1 MNRIYVGISR
11 VEILAAAR
19 ELSPLQNI
27 QTTSS
32 THSPS
37 NSSYFCGSK
46 VARAY
51 SLTNHMSRAKFKNQW
66 SYTSTQFALFHGIVG
81 LYLKHIL
88 MYISRKTSHSIW
100 SYKGTFLSITY
111 LSHAHYMTHLFL
123 LHWSN
128 YINPLTQKLNPSEQ
142 CSLLELFTGDS
153 KS

>member
-1 MNRIYVGISR
+1 MNRIYVGISW
-11 VEILAAAR
+11 VQILAAAR
-19 ELSPLQNI
+19 ELSHLQNI
-27 QTTSS
+27 QIRSS

-66 SYTSTQFALFHGIVG
+66 SYTLTQFALFHGIVG
-81 LYLKHIL
+81 HYLKLIL
-88 MYISRKTSHSIW
+88 MYISRTRSHSIC
-100 SYKGTFLSITY
+100 SYRGTFLYITY
-111 LSHAHYMTHLFL
+111 LSHAHYMTHLFY

-128 YINPLTQKLNPSEQ
+128 YINPLTQELNPSEQ
-142 CSLLELFTGDS
+142 CSLLEMFTGDS